1 MGNRTNTEIDMTKEE
16 ALKIRR
22 CNGVGY
28 SYVDFIK
35 ALQIL
40 ESDLPSTNY
49 EQINKRAEESKKAL
63 DYMAEHLLTH
73 DEAVEQTQRLKDK
86 NN

>member
-1 MGNRTNTEIDMTKEE
+1 MTIEE

-40 ESDLPSTNY
+40 EPNLPSTNY
-49 EQINKRAEESKKAL
+49 EQINKRAGESKKAL
-63 DYMAEHLLTH
+63 DYMSEHPLTH
-73 DEAVEQTQRLKDK
+73 DEAVEQVQRLK
-86 NN
+86 NNNS

>member
-1 MGNRTNTEIDMTKEE
+1 MTREE

-40 ESDLPSTNY
+40 EPDLPSTNY
-49 EQINKRAEESKKAL
+49 DKIDKRAEESNKAL
-63 DYMAEHLLTH
+63 DYMDEHPITH
-73 DEAVEQTQRLKDK
+73 DEAVE
-86 NN
+86 